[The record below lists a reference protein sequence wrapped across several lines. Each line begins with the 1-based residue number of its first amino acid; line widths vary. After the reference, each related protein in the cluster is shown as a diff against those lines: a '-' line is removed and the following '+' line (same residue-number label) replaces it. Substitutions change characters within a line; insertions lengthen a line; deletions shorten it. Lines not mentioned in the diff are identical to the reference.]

1 MIPVIISGGSGS
13 RLWPISR
20 TSYPKQFCE
29 IFDEPLLE
37 HTLKRVLP
45 MGTPMIVT
53 VQSLKV
59 LTDRCMVNLN
69 LPLENVIYEPFPKN
83 TAPAVALL
91 CHVLEQQGKRN
102 EIVGVFP
109 ADHLV
114 AKEKK
119 FLDIVKLAEKC
130 ASEGKV
136 VTLGIQPDHPST
148 GFGYI
153 ECKGEEYKKEGDH
166 VVRKVRQFSE
176 KPDAV
181 SAKTFVESGNHFWNA
196 GMFVFK
202 VDTMIRA
209 FEKYLPEVWKT
220 VSSIDKGLKS
230 LPEKYAQVS
239 SVSIDKGIMEKLE
252 EQVCIPSDIGWSDL
266 GSWDDY
272 AKMADMGVI
281 SQGTNRAKTVNVNS
295 SNNFV
300 FSVKTKTIALVGVE
314 DAFVIETPDALLV
327 GKKGSSQDTKK
338 IVEQLEHRKD
348 PITTDHTFDHRPWG
362 KYEILSDGTEF
373 KVKVIIVNP
382 GQQLSYQSHTRR
394 SEHWV
399 IIEGSGEVVI
409 NEDVIPVAAGSSV
422 VIPCKSKHRMR
433 NTGTRILK
441 FVEVQTGEYF
451 GEDDIQRYEDD
462 YNRA

>member
-37 HTLKRVLP
+37 HTLKRVAP
-45 MGTPMIVT
+45 MGTPMIIT

-59 LTDRCMVNLN
+59 LTDRCMTNLR
-69 LPLENVIYEPFPKN
+69 LPLENVIYEPFAKN

-114 AKEKK
+114 GKEKK
-119 FLDIVKLAEKC
+119 FLEIVKLAEKC
-130 ASEGKV
+130 AGEGKV

-153 ECKGEEYKKEGDH
+153 ECTKDEYKKEGDL

-176 KPDAV
+176 KPDLGT
-181 SAKTFVESGNHFWNA
+181 AKAFVESGNHFWNA

-209 FEKYLPEVWKT
+209 FEKFLPDVWKV
-220 VSSIDKGLKS
+220 VSKIEKDRKNLTEMYGQVQSMSVDKG
-230 LPEKYAQVS
+230 V
-239 SVSIDKGIMEKLE
+239 MEKLE
-252 EQVCIPSDIGWSDL
+252 EQVCIPSDIEWSDL

-272 AKMADMGVI
+272 AKMADLGII
-281 SQGTNRAKTVNVNS
+281 SQGTNKAKTVGFEAK
-295 SNNFV
+295 NNFI
-300 FSVKTKTIALVGVE
+300 FSVKEKTIAVVGID
-314 DAFVIETPDALLV
+314 DAFVIETPDALLI
-327 GKKGSSQDTKK
+327 GKKGHSQDTKK
-338 IVEQLEHRKD
+338 VVEQLEQKKD
-348 PITTDHTFDHRPWG
+348 PITTEHTFDHRPWG
-362 KYEILSDGTEF
+362 KYEIISDDSEF
-373 KVKVIIVNP
+373 KIKVIAVNP
-382 GQQLSYQSHTRR
+382 GQQLSYQSHLHR

-399 IIEGSGEVVI
+399 IIDGSGEVVI
-409 NEDVIPVAAGSSV
+409 NEQVLQVNPGSSIVIPSN
-422 VIPCKSKHRMR
+422 SKHRMR
-433 NTGTRILK
+433 NTGTKVLR

-451 GEDDIQRYEDD
+451 GEDDIKRYDDD